1 MEEATGEVKNPSI
14 HSGTASATSIIRQT
28 EVEEMKK
35 ADMKS
40 KTKSD
45 FSSSS
50 RGDRDDSDE
59 D

>member
-1 MEEATGEVKNPSI
+1 MEETNIEVKNPSI
-14 HSGTASATSIIRQT
+14 HSGTASATSINRQT
-28 EVEEMKK
+28 EVEEKKK

-50 RGDRDDSDE
+50 RGDQDDADE